1 LRKSEELEELKIQKV
16 WAAQKGKEYQLKN
29 IDNVYEA
36 ERKQAV
42 DEFVADKEAL
52 REKMMNSCVD
62 KWKKLTEEKN
72 TLNLTVDLDRTSRS
86 SSRRKRST
94 NSIMSPNAKDQANG
108 KKRLAPPQINY
119 MLKETEIVEDLALIQ
134 KATSN
139 HPNNYGKYHGKQS
152 SSIKDISLH

>member
-1 LRKSEELEELKIQKV
+1 MKIQKM

-29 IDNVYEA
+29 IDNVFEA

-62 KWKKLTEEKN
+62 KWKKLAEEKN

-86 SSRRKRST
+86 STRRKRST
-94 NSIMSPNAKDQANG
+94 NSIMSPNSKEQANG

-139 HPNNYGKYHGKQS
+139 HPTNYGKYHGKQS